1 MHGTSLARKTL
12 APLDG
17 VTAGKS
23 STAAGSALA
32 PSGTSRQPRRM
43 PRTPGS
49 LAQLLVATLVPL
61 LDLVAPPRC
70 LACRARADPPWCER
84 CRQAVTVLG
93 PGCERCA
100 APRGAAH
107 ACWPPDAP
115 IAATT
120 AVYDYRGPVS
130 AAVVTAKLAGA
141 RAGWGPLAQALAARV
156 SDRAP
161 EVDVV
166 TWVTTPD
173 RRVRQRGV
181 DHAEVLARAVGRA
194 LDVPVARLLDA
205 GTDGPDRD
213 RYRARLALPGS
224 LVLLVDDVLTT
235 GTTAARAA
243 DVLHAAGA
251 DRVELAV
258 VARAGTHPLG
268 VAPPPRPAGA
278 LARRRRIAR

>member
-1 MHGTSLARKTL
+1 MSPPPGPITRH
-12 APLDG
+12 
-17 VTAGKS
+17 
-23 STAAGSALA
+23 AA
-32 PSGTSRQPRRM
+32 
-43 PRTPGS
+43 
-49 LAQLLVATLVPL
+49 ATLRPL

-70 LACRARADPPWCER
+70 LACRARADPPWCDR
-84 CRQAVTVLG
+84 CRREVTVLG
-93 PGCERCA
+93 PGCLRCA
-100 APRGAAH
+100 APRGTAH
-107 ACWPPDAP
+107 ACWPADAP

-141 RAGWGPLAQALAARV
+141 RAGWGPLAEALAARV
-156 SDRAP
+156 GERAP

-166 TWVTTPD
+166 SWVTTPGK
-173 RRVRQRGV
+173 RVRQRGV
-181 DHAEVLARAVGRA
+181 DHAEVLARAVGRV

-205 GTDGPDRD
+205 VTDGPDRD

-235 GTTAARAA
+235 GATATRAA
-243 DVLHAAGA
+243 AALLAAGA

-268 VAPPPRPAGA
+268 VAAPPRRADGGH
-278 LARRRRIAR
+278 RRRRSVQ